1 MAWQQVKSFNLSKMG
16 TKKGWCLQNV
26 RLGFGINTG
35 KYPSAK
41 ADMEAQKAAGTLHP
55 IDTLPKNVA
64 VPVYIDTTSK
74 YEHVIVSD
82 KGVYYSDGKRLTSLN
97 GLKCFGWG
105 ELCDGVRVV
114 KYVAD
119 PQPTKKTNEQIAD
132 EVIAGK
138 WGNGADRKARL
149 EQAGYNYNTIQGIV
163 NSKLAGNKTQ
173 QVIRYSVR
181 RGDTLSGIAA
191 RYGTTWQK
199 IAADNNLKNPNLI
212 YPSQVLIIKK

>member
-1 MAWQQVKSFNLSKMG
+1 MAWRQVKSFNLSKMG

-26 RLGFGINTG
+26 RLGFGIMQG

-41 ADMEAQKAAGTLHP
+41 ADMEAQKKGGTLHP

-64 VPVYIDTTSK
+64 VPVYLDTSSR
-74 YEHVIVSD
+74 YEHVIASD
-82 KGVYYSDGKRLTSLN
+82 KGVFYSDGKRLTSLN
-97 GLKCFGWG
+97 GFKCFGWG

-114 KYVAD
+114 EYVAD
-119 PQPTKKTNEQIAD
+119 PQPAKKTNEQIAD

-199 IAADNNLKNPNLI
+199 IAADNNLKNANLI

>member
-1 MAWQQVKSFNLSKMG
+1 MAWRQVKSFNLSKMG

-26 RLGFGINTG
+26 RLGFGINVG

-41 ADMEAQKAAGTLHP
+41 ADMEAQKKGGTLHP
-55 IDTLPKNVA
+55 ISTLPTNVA
-64 VPVYIDTTSK
+64 VPVYIDSSSQ

-82 KGVYYSDGKRLTSLN
+82 KGVYYSDGKRLSSLN

-114 KYVAD
+114 EYVAD
-119 PQPTKKTNEQIAD
+119 PKKTNEQIAD

-149 EQAGYNYNTIQGIV
+149 EQAGYDYNAIQAIV
-163 NSKLAGNKTQ
+163 NQKLGYG
-173 QVIRYSVR
+173 VIRYAVR
-181 RGDTLSGIAA
+181 RGDTLSSIAA

-199 IAADNNLKNPNLI
+199 IAKDNNLKNPSLI

>member
-1 MAWQQVKSFNLSKMG
+1 MAWKQVKNFSLSKMG
-16 TKKGWCLQNV
+16 AKAGWCLQNV
-26 RLGFGINTG
+26 RLGFGINAG

-41 ADMEAQKAAGTLHP
+41 ADMEAQKKAGTLHP

-64 VPVYIDTTSK
+64 VPVYVDTTSQ

-82 KGVYYSDGKRLTSLN
+82 KGVLYSDGKRLSSLK

-114 KYVAD
+114 QKVAD
-119 PQPTKKTNEQIAD
+119 PKPATKKTNEQIAD

-138 WGNGADRKARL
+138 WGIGADRKARL
-149 EQAGYNYNTIQGIV
+149 TKAGYNYNTIQGIV
-163 NSKLAGNKTQ
+163 NNKLAGKKT

-181 RGDTLSGIAA
+181 RGDTLAKIAA

-199 IAADNNLKNPNLI
+199 IAADNNLKNANLI

>member
-1 MAWQQVKSFNLSKMG
+1 MAWQQVRSFNLSKMG
-16 TKKGWCLQNV
+16 KKAGWCLQNV

-41 ADMEAQKAAGTLHP
+41 ADMQAQQKAGTLHP
-55 IDTLPKNVA
+55 INTLPKNVA
-64 VPVYIDTTSK
+64 VPVYVDTSSQ

-82 KGVYYSDGKRLTSLN
+82 KGVYYSDGKRLSSLK

-114 KYVAD
+114 KNVAD
-119 PQPTKKTNEQIAD
+119 PKPATKKTNEQIAD

-138 WGNGADRKARL
+138 WGVGADRKARL
-149 EQAGYNYNTIQGIV
+149 TKAGYNYNTIQGIV
-163 NSKLAGNKTQ
+163 NNKLAGKKT

-181 RGDTLSGIAA
+181 RGDTLGKIAA
-191 RYGTTWQK
+191 KYGTTWQK